1 MYYIHLSFQVVLVVQ
16 VRQNIVYNS
25 FVKNGGWNEC
35 VPDNYEWIRKEREEI
50 YNTTMPEPHPRI
62 DDWQDMPNKWIEQ
75 YKIWDNKWKV

>member
-1 MYYIHLSFQVVLVVQ
+1 MTKHLLQDKMGG
-16 VRQNIVYNS
+16 IVYNS

-75 YKIWDNKWKV
+75 YKIWYNKWKV